1 MKEQELGN
9 CLRGCCNTMQLPA
22 NSCAS
27 SLMTSLFCM
36 HQWTKALSFFTTN
49 VPAGKLS
56 IYVLC
61 VSLALCIGVVRSFRK
76 MKVEKDK
83 LILTVGIKKVAAN
96 RKTKI

>member
-27 SLMTSLFCM
+27 SLVTSLFCM

-83 LILTVGIKKVAAN
+83 LILTVDQEGCS
-96 RKTKI
+96 